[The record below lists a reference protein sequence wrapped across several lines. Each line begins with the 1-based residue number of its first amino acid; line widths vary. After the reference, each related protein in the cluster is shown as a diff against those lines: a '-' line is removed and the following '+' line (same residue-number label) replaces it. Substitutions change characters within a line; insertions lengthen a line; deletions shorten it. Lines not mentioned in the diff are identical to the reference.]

1 MAFLEIG
8 GVAVKTP
15 SSFSVGINDISAPD
29 SGRDLNGLMHKGK
42 IGEKRTIA
50 LAWNNL
56 TFAEMSTIV
65 NAFQANEYFSV
76 KYYDPTNPTTQLT
89 KTFYVGDRSAPMY
102 NYSLGLWESLTFNI
116 IER

>member
-42 IGEKRTIA
+42 IGEKRTIS
-50 LAWNNL
+50 LSWSNL
-56 TFAEMSTIV
+56 TFSEMNTIV
-65 NAFQANEYFSV
+65 NAFQANEYFTV
-76 KYYDPTNPTTQLT
+76 KYYDPTSASQLT
-89 KTFYVGDRSAPMY
+89 KTFYLGDRTAPMY
-102 NYSLGLWESLTFNI
+102 NYALGLWESLSFNI

>member
-15 SSFSVGINDISAPD
+15 STFTVGIQDISAPD
-29 SGRDLNGLMHKGK
+29 SGRDINGLMHKGK

-50 LAWNNL
+50 LGWKYLRSSELRA
-56 TFAEMSTIV
+56 IV
-65 NAFQANEYFSV
+65 NAFQASEYFQV
-76 KYYDPTNPTTQLT
+76 TYYDPTSATQLT
-89 KTFYVGDRSAPMY
+89 KTFYLGDRSAPMY
-102 NYSLGLWESLTFNI
+102 NFMLDLYEGLTFNI